1 MGRAGQGKN
10 TESIFQLLV
19 KNLRHRVRYDRSH
32 DCAGRLTSKHQRVD
46 QYDVTQLPTTQK
58 LRAALIAVNMFIV
71 TIAEG
76 LIAAFLM
83 NPGSP
88 FTSGCFS
95 PMS

>member
-1 MGRAGQGKN
+1 MRRAGQGKN
-10 TESIFQLLV
+10 TESIFPLQV
-19 KNLRHRVRYDRSH
+19 KNLRQFVRNDRSH
-32 DCAGRLTSKHQRVD
+32 DCVGRLTFEHQRVD

-71 TIAEG
+71 TLTDG

-95 PMS
+95 PMI